1 MKNKRLHLL
10 LLLFVFPFCVEAAEI
25 FVSTSGNDRNAG
37 TRSQPLATV
46 AMALR
51 KARDLRRLNDSS
63 IKDGIKIIIAGGT
76 YQFTEPLFI
85 RPEDLGTA
93 SSPTIIESAAGEI
106 PVFSGGVQIRGW
118 RKSTG
123 RIWEA
128 QTSLNDFRQLWVN
141 GAKAIR
147 AKEFDG
153 DSMGRIL
160 SWDRVNETC
169 WIPLMKNLSFSPG
182 MEMVIHQWWAIA
194 ILRISSIERKG
205 DSALLRFMQ
214 PESRVQ
220 SEHPWPAPWIS
231 KETGNSAFY
240 LVNAMQF
247 LDEPG
252 EWFFDKKNQKV
263 YYYPSDGENMSN
275 ATVIAPSL
283 ETLVKIEGTAD
294 HPVSHIHFKGISFQH
309 TGWLRP
315 SQQGHV
321 PHQAGMYMLD
331 AYSLKT
337 PGTADKA
344 ALENQAWV
352 GRPAAAV
359 QATNTTNT
367 SFEDC
372 RFEHMASTALDYQKG
387 NHDGVINGNLFKDIG
402 GSAILAGVFS
412 DEATEVHLPYNPS
425 DEREITSNLRISN
438 NLITNVA
445 NEDWG
450 CVGIGAG
457 YVRNIDI
464 SHNEICD
471 ISYTGISLGWGWTR
485 TVNAMRNNRVYA
497 NHIHHYAKHL
507 YDVAAVYTLSAQP
520 GTIISENYIDSIYV
534 APYAHIPSHWFYL
547 YTDEGTS
554 NVTVKN
560 NWCPAEKFLQNANGP
575 GNTWQNNG
583 PQVADSIRQRA
594 GLLPQYEYL
603 QKQKV
608 ITPAWPVNH
617 YTGNKQAIIEVIA
630 YNNDKTLLPFLQSLA
645 SDKDSVYKWQDHYV
659 FFANDDRAQ
668 IIASRIRERFPGNG
682 INLYDNIFYEFNRSR
697 CSNDFAASWDNIIL
711 TANLAANRQLEKE
724 YMDHHATQFEKW
736 PEITRGF
743 CNASFQQLLLYR
755 SGFQLMLVISIPKGQ
770 SLDALNPKTTENNSR
785 VNDWNALMKKY
796 QQGIAGT
803 KPGETWVLFQP
814 VPSKNNK

>member
-1 MKNKRLHLL
+1 MKNKRLHLSI
-10 LLLFVFPFCVEAAEI
+10 LLFVFSFCAQAAEI
-25 FVSTSGNDRNAG
+25 FVSTAGNDRNAG

-51 KARDLRRLNDSS
+51 KARDLRRLNDPS
-63 IKDGIKIIIAGGT
+63 IKDGIRIIVSGGK

-85 RPEDLGTA
+85 RPEDSGTA
-93 SSPTIIESAAGEI
+93 SSPTIIESAPGET
-106 PVFSGGVQIRGW
+106 PVFSGGVQIMGW
-118 RKSTG
+118 RKSG
-123 RIWEA
+123 KLWVAE
-128 QTSLNDFRQLWVN
+128 TSLSDFRQLWVN
-141 GAKAIR
+141 NIKAIR
-147 AKEFDG
+147 AREFDG

-160 SWDRVNETC
+160 SWDKKNETC
-169 WIPLMKNLSFSPG
+169 WIPSIKNLSFSPG

-194 ILRISSIERKG
+194 ILRISSIERRG
-205 DSALLRFMQ
+205 DSALLRFHQ
-214 PESRVQ
+214 PESRIQ

-252 EWFFDKKNQKV
+252 EWFFDKKNLKL
-263 YYYPSDGENMSN
+263 YYYPRSGENMNS
-275 ATVIAPSL
+275 ATVVAPSL
-283 ETLVKIEGTAD
+283 ETIVKIEGTIY
-294 HPVSHIHFKGISFQH
+294 HPVSNVHFKGISFQH
-309 TGWLRP
+309 TSWLRP

-344 ALENQAWV
+344 SLENQAWV

-359 QATNTTNT
+359 QATNTNNT
-367 SFEDC
+367 SFDNC
-372 RFEHMASTALDYQKG
+372 RFEHLASTGLDYQKG
-387 NHDGVINGNLFKDIG
+387 NHFDVINANLFKDIG

-438 NLITNVA
+438 NLVTNVT

-457 YVRNIDI
+457 YVRDIDI
-464 SHNEICD
+464 SHNEVCEV
-471 ISYTGISLGWGWTR
+471 SYTGISVGWGWTR
-485 TVNAMRNNRVYA
+485 TANAMRNNRVQA
-497 NHIHHYAKHL
+497 NYIHHYAKHL

-520 GTIISENYIDSIYV
+520 GTVISENYIDSIYV

-554 NVTVKN
+554 HVTVKN

-575 GNTWQNNG
+575 GNSWQNNG
-583 PQVADSIRQRA
+583 PHAPDSIRRNA
-594 GLLPQYEYL
+594 GIALQYNYL
-603 QKQKV
+603 QREKV
-608 ITPAWPVNH
+608 ISQAWPINH
-617 YTGNKQAIIEVIA
+617 YTGNRPALIEVVA
-630 YNNDKTLLPFLQSLA
+630 GNSDKQVLLPLLQKLA
-645 SDKDSVYKWQDHYV
+645 DSIYNWQDRYV
-659 FFANDDRAQ
+659 FFAKGDKAQ
-668 IIASRIRERFPGNG
+668 TIASQIKKSSPQSQIKVF
-682 INLYDNIFYEFNRSR
+682 DNIFYEFNRSR
-697 CSNDFAASWDNIIL
+697 CNNDFAAGWDNIIL
-711 TANLAANRQLEKE
+711 TADLVADAQLAQE
-724 YMDHHATQFEKW
+724 YMDHHKTQFEKW
-736 PEITRGF
+736 PEITSGF

-755 SGFQLMLVISIPKGQ
+755 NGRQLMLVISIPKGE
-770 SLDALNPKTTENNSR
+770 SLDKLNPKTTENNPR
-785 VNDWNALMKKY
+785 VNEWNAMMKKY

-803 KPGETWVLFQP
+803 KPGEVWVLLQP
-814 VPSKNNK
+814 LKPPPTK

>member
-10 LLLFVFPFCVEAAEI
+10 ILLFVFPFCAEAAEI
-25 FVSTSGNDRNAG
+25 FVSTTGNDRNAG
-37 TRSQPLATV
+37 TSSQPLATV

-51 KARDLRRLNDSS
+51 KARDLRRLNDPS
-63 IKDGIKIIIAGGT
+63 IKDGIKIIVAGGT

-85 RPEDLGTA
+85 RPEDSGTP
-93 SSPTIIESAAGEI
+93 SSPTTIESAPGET

-118 RKSTG
+118 RKSSG
-123 RIWEA
+123 KIWVAE
-128 QTSLNDFRQLWVN
+128 TSLTDFRQLWVN
-141 GAKAIR
+141 GIKAIR
-147 AKEFDG
+147 AREFDG

-160 SWDRVNETC
+160 SWDRANETC

-247 LDEPG
+247 LDAPG
-252 EWFFDKKNQKV
+252 EWFFDKRNQKL
-263 YYYPSDGENMSN
+263 YYYPRSGENMN
-275 ATVIAPSL
+275 DAKVIAPSL

-294 HPVSHIHFKGISFQH
+294 HPVSHVHFKGISFQH

-331 AYSLKT
+331 AYSLKL
-337 PGTADKA
+337 PGTADKST
-344 ALENQAWV
+344 LENQAWV
-352 GRPAAAV
+352 GRPASAV
-359 QATNTTNT
+359 QATNTNNT
-367 SFEDC
+367 SFDNC
-372 RFEHMASTALDYQKG
+372 SFEHLASTGVDYQKG
-387 NHDGVINGNLFKDIG
+387 NHHDVINGNLFKDIG

-425 DEREITSNLRISN
+425 NEREITSNLRISN
-438 NLITNVA
+438 NLITNVT

-464 SHNEICD
+464 SHNEICEV
-471 ISYTGISLGWGWTR
+471 SYTGISLGWGWTR
-485 TVNAMRNNRVYA
+485 TVNAMRNNRVHA

-520 GTIISENYIDSIYV
+520 GTVISENYIDSIYV

-554 NVTVKN
+554 HVTVRD
-560 NWCPAEKFLQNANGP
+560 NWCPAEKFLKNANGP
-575 GNTWQNNG
+575 GNTWQNNS
-583 PQVADSIRQRA
+583 PQVADSIKRRA
-594 GLLPQYEYL
+594 GLLPQYRYL
-603 QKQKV
+603 QKEKV
-608 ITPAWPVNH
+608 ISPTWPINHHTGDKPAL
-617 YTGNKQAIIEVIA
+617 IEVID
-630 YNNDKTLLPFLQSLA
+630 NGSDKAILPLLQSLA
-645 SDKDSVYKWQDHYV
+645 VHKDSVYNWGNRYV
-659 FFANDDRAQ
+659 FFAKDDKASL
-668 IIASRIRERFPGNG
+668 IASRINNVSPRATVK
-682 INLYDNIFYEFNRSR
+682 LYDNVFYEFNRSR
-697 CSNDFAASWDNIIL
+697 CNNDFAAGWDYFIL
-711 TANLAANRQLEKE
+711 TADLVADAQLAQE
-724 YMDHHATQFEKW
+724 YMDHHATQWEKW
-736 PEITRGF
+736 PELTRGF
-743 CNASFQQLLLYR
+743 CNAGFQQLLLYR
-755 SGFQLMLVISIPKGQ
+755 NGRQLMLVISIPKGE
-770 SLDALNPKTTENNSR
+770 SLDALNPKTTENNPR

-796 QQGIAGT
+796 QQGITGT
-803 KPGETWVLFQP
+803 KAGEVWVLFQP
-814 VPSKNNK
+814 LAAQKNK